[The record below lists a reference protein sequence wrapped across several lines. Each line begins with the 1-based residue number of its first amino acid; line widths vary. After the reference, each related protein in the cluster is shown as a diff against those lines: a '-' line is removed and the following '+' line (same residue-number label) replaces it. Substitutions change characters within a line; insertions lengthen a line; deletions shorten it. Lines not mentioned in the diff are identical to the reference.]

1 MQQVRI
7 LIIDDHPLV
16 RDGIRRAL
24 ELEQHFYVIAEA
36 GNGDEALRLT
46 SSLRPDVVLMDIH
59 LPGIDGL
66 GLTRLIRRCC
76 PRAAIVILTICT
88 PAAFASKAAAA
99 GAAAYCSKDIEASA
113 LVSVINRVVAGES
126 LLLEVAEEE
135 PLGDFDSLTAR
146 EIEVLD
152 CLVQSAGNKEI
163 AKRLQISEQTVKS
176 HIAAI
181 LRKLDVP
188 DRTGAV
194 VAAVRKGR
202 IS

>member
-24 ELEQHFYVIAEA
+24 ELEQHFHVIGEV
-36 GNGDEALRLT
+36 GDGYEALQLT
-46 SSLRPDVVLMDIH
+46 SSLQPDVVLMDIQ
-59 LPGIDGL
+59 LPGVNGL
-66 GLTRLIRRCC
+66 GLTRLLRRCY
-76 PRAAIVILTICT
+76 PRTAIVILTICT
-88 PAAFASKAAAA
+88 QAAYIGKAVAA
-99 GAAAYCSKDIEASA
+99 GAAAFCTKDIEALA
-113 LVSVINRVVAGES
+113 LVTVINRVVAGES

-135 PLGDFDSLTAR
+135 PLGEFDSLTAR

-152 CLVQSAGNKEI
+152 CLIQSAGNKQI
-163 AKRLQISEQTVKS
+163 AKLLQISEQTVKS
-176 HIAAI
+176 HITAI

-194 VAAVRKGR
+194 VAAARKGW
-202 IS
+202 IG